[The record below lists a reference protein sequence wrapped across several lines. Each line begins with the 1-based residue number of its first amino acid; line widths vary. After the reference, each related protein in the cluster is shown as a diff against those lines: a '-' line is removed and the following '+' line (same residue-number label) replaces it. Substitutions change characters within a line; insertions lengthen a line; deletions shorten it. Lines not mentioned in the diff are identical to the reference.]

1 MGKTKLDLV
10 THCYRRPLFYDN
22 TVDLKDEERTV
33 DKVALPGVDAEKVP
47 GVAVAKLPG
56 VDTEKEPG
64 MDREKL
70 SGKDRKKLPKKDREK
85 LPKKDREK
93 LSRKDREKEEGKN
106 TEAVPG
112 ANSETPPQWFI
123 GDYEL
128 TSKRTAAL
136 MTNNR
141 GNQVTGEYTEPW
153 SAVLTPKG
161 HVAVTL
167 RRHKCIAVWSG
178 NGDTMAEFGHEHLR
192 CPTGLAVEKD
202 GRFIVTDE
210 QANKVYIFSP
220 SRVLQ
225 CVLGEEA
232 GITFNQPRHVCLST
246 TGRIIVSDSGHHCVK
261 IFNKDGIYV
270 NKIGEFG
277 SGDGQ
282 FKFPYGVCVDQ
293 EGHIIVSDHYNNR
306 VSMFHADGTFMQHLV
321 TAKNGVKRPRGVAV
335 RCAHNRK
342 LFVTHGGLRATEVL
356 VFRMTLNVSELL
368 INVKC
373 FV

>member
-1 MGKTKLDLV
+1 MRFRERKDISAKLVHVRFGHGISKFGFPAQKSYLRLQPGFGRGRDTVPIQSVLPNRGSVSSVTSLPNFAHGIDYMSSENDRGVGKFRVTFFNKFGKKGTTAEGLQDASSVTHMYNGAVLV
-10 THCYRRPLFYDN
+10 TDMLGSKIVLFSRSGRP
-22 TVDLKDEERTV
+22 
-33 DKVALPGVDAEKVP
+33 EK
-47 GVAVAKLPG
+47 
-56 VDTEKEPG
+56 
-64 MDREKL
+64 
-70 SGKDRKKLPKKDREK
+70 S
-85 LPKKDREK
+85 
-93 LSRKDREKEEGKN
+93 
-106 TEAVPG
+106 
-112 ANSETPPQWFI
+112 FI
-123 GDYEL
+123 
-128 TSKRTAAL
+128 
-136 MTNNR
+136 
-141 GNQVTGEYTEPW
+141 TGEYTEPW